1 MNDDAVQLSHVSFA
15 YNGKQ
20 VLSDVSLRLSHGE
33 RLGLLGPNGGGK
45 TTLLKIA
52 LGLLPGYQG
61 EVRVF
66 GKSPKEARRSG
77 LIGYVAQRCEAE
89 LAFPLSVRQV
99 AALPLR
105 RRSGVSRRQAH
116 AAAERML
123 DLVGALH
130 IGDRPIGQ
138 ISGGQLQRVLIARAL
153 VGEPK
158 LLALDEPT
166 VGIDVAGQQA
176 FADLLRRLHA
186 ELKLTLLVISHDVR
200 AVAAACDKVAC
211 LSRTLHFH
219 AAPSGLTPQVLA
231 EVFQHDVSAVF
242 GEVHINAH
250 RAEDCPLKEV
260 TPRLDAPGQSDK
272 PEERGDA
279 PC

>member
-1 MNDDAVQLSHVSFA
+1 MTDDAVHLSHVSFA
-15 YNGKQ
+15 YNGKR
-20 VLSDVSLRLSHGE
+20 VLSDVSLRLKEGE

-45 TTLLKIA
+45 TTLLKIT
-52 LGLLPGYQG
+52 LGLLGGYEG

-66 GKSPKEARRSG
+66 GTSPNEARRAG

-99 AALPLR
+99 VALPLR
-105 RRSGVSRRQAH
+105 RRGGITAKKAN
-116 AAAERML
+116 AAAQRML
-123 DLVGALH
+123 DLVGAAGVAEH
-130 IGDRPIGQ
+130 PIGQ

-153 VGEPK
+153 VVEPR

-186 ELKLTLLVISHDVR
+186 ELSLTLLVVSHDLR
-200 AVAAACDKVAC
+200 AIAAGSDKIAC
-211 LSRTLHFH
+211 LSKTLHFH

-231 EVFQHDVSAVF
+231 DVFRHDVSAVF
-242 GEVHINAH
+242 GDVHVNAH
-250 RAEDCPLKEV
+250 RAEECPLKEAESEV
-260 TPRLDAPGQSDK
+260 DPAHDPSKPGGADAP
-272 PEERGDA
+272 A
-279 PC
+279 